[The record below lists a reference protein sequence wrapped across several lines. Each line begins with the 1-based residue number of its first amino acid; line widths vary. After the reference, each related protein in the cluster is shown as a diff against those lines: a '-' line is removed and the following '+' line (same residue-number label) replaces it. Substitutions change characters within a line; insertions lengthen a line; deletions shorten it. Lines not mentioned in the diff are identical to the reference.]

1 MIILPSQL
9 IKRKLPENYKKGELD
24 FCKQEFGYR
33 TYDVE
38 LLDFDKAYVNFRGH
52 LYDKSFKIVEKSL
65 LDPDKFEKL
74 SIFRHLKKVVLPRK
88 RQLPAGEKYLL
99 CFDEWSNN
107 HYHWLCDFLPRL
119 IAIKKD
125 LHNFT
130 LLLPDIA
137 YIRNNGV
144 KILRHFQ
151 LMPRRIEWISHN
163 KNVVADNVYLIT
175 HPVLTGRIHDGLIK
189 EVKSAFNS
197 LDEVNVKPWRRI
209 YISREKA
216 EYRKVLNEEAI
227 IETLKLHNFEVVN
240 FETLTIEQQIKLAAE
255 TEILVSIHGAG
266 LTNMMFMQP
275 GAAVVEF
282 RRNKIY
288 HNQCYWHLA
297 DSLGLKYYYL
307 FGIPDKET
315 VIEGPHGCNLTVP
328 TAKLDSIIRSI
339 TAMVNA

>member
-9 IKRKLPENYKKGELD
+9 IKRKFPQNYKEGELD
-24 FCKQEFGYR
+24 FCKPEFSYC

-38 LLDFDKAYVNFRGH
+38 LLHFDKAYVNFRGH
-52 LYDKSFKIVEKSL
+52 LYDKAFKIVEKSL
-65 LDPDKFEKL
+65 LDPAKFQKL
-74 SIFRHLKKVVLPRK
+74 SFFRHLKKMVLSRRK
-88 RQLPAGEKYLL
+88 KLAAGEKYLL

-119 IAIKKD
+119 ITMRKD
-125 LHNFT
+125 LPDFT
-130 LLLPDIA
+130 LLLPDTI
-137 YIRNNGV
+137 YIRNTGIT
-144 KILRHFQ
+144 ILEHFN
-151 LMPRRIEWISHN
+151 LMPRRIEWIRHN
-163 KNVVADNVYLIT
+163 KKVVANNVYLVT
-175 HPVLTGRIHDGLIK
+175 HPTLTGRINDGLIK
-189 EVKSAFNS
+189 EVKRAFNVVN
-197 LDEVNVKPWRRI
+197 EVNIKPWRRI

-216 EYRKVLNEEAI
+216 QSRKVLNEEAI
-227 IETLKLHNFEVVN
+227 IETLKAYNFEVIN
-240 FETLTIEQQIKLAAE
+240 FETLTIEEQIKLAAE

-266 LTNMMFMQP
+266 LTNMMFMKP

-282 RRNKIY
+282 RRDKIY

-297 DSLGLKYYYL
+297 DSLGLNYYYL